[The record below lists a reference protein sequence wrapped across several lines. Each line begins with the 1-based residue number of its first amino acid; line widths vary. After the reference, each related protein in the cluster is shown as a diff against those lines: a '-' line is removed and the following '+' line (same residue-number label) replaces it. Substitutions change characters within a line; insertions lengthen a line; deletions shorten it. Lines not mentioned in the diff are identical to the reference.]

1 MAKKINLLFTIP
13 NFNTA
18 GSQFVLLA
26 IVSRLDVHLF
36 NIYIGVENQPECIPD
51 VFPKGKQLL
60 LPEQNKDYVFN
71 LRKLLKLHAIDVLH
85 SWDYK
90 SNYLEPLACR
100 LAGVKYL
107 YTKKNNAWSKRWQL
121 KSVLSHA
128 IAYDNPNMQS
138 RFFKDWY
145 LKNKTTLVT
154 HGVDTSVFNP
164 QKKTAHENFNICC
177 VGNVVANKN
186 QLFVLEAL
194 LKLPETVH
202 LHIYGKEDVRYKALL
217 DTFVSENHLSDRVH
231 FKGYISNYSL
241 PEVFSRH
248 DVFVLA
254 SKQEGL
260 PVSLLEALACGLPAM
275 SSNSG
280 GGSRFILEH
289 TLRDLLFELED
300 IAYFVTVILKLKD
313 DKSYYEKLSEIGIST
328 VKERFLIQKEV
339 ELYQQLYKTILF

>member
-1 MAKKINLLFTIP
+1 MFKKRNILFTIP

-26 IVSRLDVHLF
+26 IVSRLDANLF

-51 VFPKGKQLL
+51 IFPKDKQLL
-60 LPEQNKDYVFN
+60 LPKKGKGYVSNF
-71 LRKLLKLHAIDVLH
+71 RKLLKMHAIDVLH

-100 LAGVKYL
+100 LAGVKYV

-121 KSVLSHA
+121 KSFLSHV
-128 IAYDNPNMQS
+128 IAYDHPDMEV
-138 RFFKDWY
+138 RFFRAWY
-145 LKNKTTLVT
+145 LNRKSKLVP
-154 HGVDTSVFNP
+154 HGVDTSIFNP
-164 QKKTAHENFNICC
+164 HKKINHASFNICC

-186 QLFVLEAL
+186 QLFVLQAL

-202 LHIYGKEDVRYKALL
+202 LHIYGKEDVIYKRLL
-217 DTFVSENHLSDRVH
+217 DTFITEHHLRDRVH
-231 FKGYISNYSL
+231 FKGYIDNHSL
-241 PEVFSRH
+241 PEVFSTQ

-260 PVSLLEALACGLPAM
+260 PVSLLEALACGVPAM

-280 GGSRFILEH
+280 GGSRFILQNP
-289 TLRDLLFELED
+289 LQALLFELD
-300 IAYFVTVILKLKD
+300 DTAYFVKTILRLQD
-313 DKSYYEKLSEIGIST
+313 DENYYKILREAGVRA
-328 VKERFLIQKEV
+328 VKERFSIAQEV
-339 ELYQQLYKTILF
+339 ELYHKIYINIS